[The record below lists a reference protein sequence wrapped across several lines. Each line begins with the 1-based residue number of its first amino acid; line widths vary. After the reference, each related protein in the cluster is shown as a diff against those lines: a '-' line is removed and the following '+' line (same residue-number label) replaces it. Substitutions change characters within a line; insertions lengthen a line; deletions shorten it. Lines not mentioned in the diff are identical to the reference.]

1 MAKKGDDIRTSRKPN
16 PSSSDGAHNRPS
28 RSLRPFR
35 FALPSFLI
43 SFKGQLLSS
52 FPLSNRNPLHRNVIL
67 PAYLPF
73 PRSLKARTKIKRSSV
88 VKRLK
93 KVVTSNPKTTAHVVP
108 ETASSDEQK
117 PRRRRLDAEDYIKRR
132 FLYEDDTQT
141 KRVRNKSVSKHA
153 SDVISR
159 FRNSGST
166 AALMAVSSANLMH
179 KKRKKNAD
187 RVSHPTK
194 TPTQL
199 RNRRGRKPKPRSYDS
214 RLSEGDSVN
223 RSGLIDDFD
232 NETEDHTSDDAQSPV
247 PGYHYRPGD
256 FRHYERLAGDTNPLA
271 PLFHNAKHPSYRNR
285 ELSLSPEE
293 LHSQNDQRFA
303 PFSELVFDDNADGF
317 SRGGNPQM
325 PSKRLR
331 HHLIPKPTRKPE
343 IPKSLSSYPGKGFD
357 EFETPE
363 KTSFHGHSDIR
374 PIIPENVNELH
385 NTPQQPQIEQINLQ
399 VDDKDQLLSPHDPAV
414 VDVDEFS
421 GDLLH
426 QRMAAVP
433 ATGSS
438 RRKSPIRPMQ
448 VVRTEP
454 LIYQDPVGERVG
466 REARPYM
473 VDSIHARFGGSTSL
487 IQQQQPVLTSAMSQS
502 DHSDG
507 IDGDMRTFPD
517 QIHTGLV
524 DLCAAAHD
532 ELADLH
538 STTEGGYISPSS
550 TASSV
555 PGIGD
560 LGAPVTTVTKLPVV
574 SMPQQLSVISPNVV
588 SGHIFVDTS
597 APKIRPG
604 TQTLGLPVKSAVPKY
619 TGYSPHGQSKPQSNM
634 NSPISG
640 LKAAGSSR
648 RRPTILK
655 RTGISTSAVSASSTT
670 QTKPIMSYTPTLT
683 MTCPT
688 GIPMVSPTSV
698 TRFQPPFMRS
708 LNAITAGTGG
718 LQKLPLGV
726 GASVDSGL
734 IMDSAAPTAGS
745 LAGGQLVRL
754 VTSTAGTVN
763 APLAYAVVTCS
774 APAAPTNQTASSRLF
789 GRKLHT
795 PESRQAVTILSGA
808 NVCLPGTTSVVPGQR
823 MAAVRY
829 TVIRGASDG
838 KKYVLLGGTPAR
850 LMQQPLGIPEMNME
864 LPQSD
869 GQLPSETAEAVEAIQ
884 FPSWSVP
891 METASDS
898 PVILGPTSPSNGQ
911 LPEPAV
917 VS

>member
-1 MAKKGDDIRTSRKPN
+1 MVKRGDDIRTSRKPN
-16 PSSSDGAHNRPS
+16 PSSNDSFHNKPG

-35 FALPSFLI
+35 STAS
-43 SFKGQLLSS
+43 KLSVKQPKTS
-52 FPLSNRNPLHRNVIL
+52 TS
-67 PAYLPF
+67 
-73 PRSLKARTKIKRSSV
+73 SLKARTKPKSSDVAKRPKKEV
-88 VKRLK
+88 VA
-93 KVVTSNPKTTAHVVP
+93 SNPKVATRVP
-108 ETASSDEQK
+108 TENVSSDEQK

-132 FLYEDDTQT
+132 FLYEDDTQP
-141 KRVRNKSVSKHA
+141 KRVRSKSSISKHA
-153 SDVISR
+153 SDVSSR

-179 KKRKKNAD
+179 KKRKKHAD
-187 RVSHPTK
+187 KVSAPNKSHVP
-194 TPTQL
+194 L

-214 RLSEGDSVN
+214 RPSEGDSMN
-223 RSGLIDDFD
+223 RSGPIEDFD
-232 NETEDHTSDDAQSPV
+232 NDTEDHTSDDARSPE
-247 PGYHYRPGD
+247 PDYPYRLDD
-256 FRHYERLAGDTNPLA
+256 FRHYERPAGDTNPLA

-293 LHSQNDQRFA
+293 IHNQNDQRFT
-303 PFSELVFDDNADGF
+303 PFSEFVLDDTADGLT
-317 SRGGNPQM
+317 RGVNPQM
-325 PSKRLR
+325 PNRKLR
-331 HHLIPKPTRKPE
+331 HRFVPKPTRKPE
-343 IPKSLSSYPGKGFD
+343 IPKPLSSYPGKGFD
-357 EFETPE
+357 VTEFETPE
-363 KTSFHGHSDIR
+363 KASFHGHSDIS
-374 PIIPENVNELH
+374 PIMPVPENVSESIELH
-385 NTPQQPQIEQINLQ
+385 NTQQEPPMEQMNLQ
-399 VDDKDQLLSPHDPAV
+399 VDGKDQLLAPHDPAV

-454 LIYQDPVGERVG
+454 LIYHDPVGERVG

-473 VDSIHARFGGSTSL
+473 VDSIHARFGVGGGGGGTNL
-487 IQQQQPVLTSAMSQS
+487 VQQQPVLTSAMSQS
-502 DHSDG
+502 DNPDG
-507 IDGDMRTFPD
+507 MDGGMRTFPD

-532 ELADLH
+532 ELVDLH

-555 PGIGD
+555 PGMGD
-560 LGAPVTTVTKLPVV
+560 LSMTVGAAPVTTVTKLPVV
-574 SMPQQLSVISPNVV
+574 SIPQQLSVISPNVV
-588 SGHIFVDTS
+588 SVQPGHIFVDTS

-604 TQTLGLPVKSAVPKY
+604 TQAFALPVKSATPKY
-619 TGYSPHGQSKPQSNM
+619 TGYSPHGQSKPQSNLT
-634 NSPISG
+634 SPISG
-640 LKAAGSSR
+640 LKASGSSR

-655 RTGISTSAVSASSTT
+655 RAGISTSTVSSSSTT
-670 QTKPIMSYTPTLT
+670 QTKPVVSY
-683 MTCPT
+683 
-688 GIPMVSPTSV
+688 IPQTSV
-698 TRFQPPFMRS
+698 TRIQPPFMRS
-708 LNAITAGTGG
+708 LSALTASAGG

-726 GASVDSGL
+726 GASMDSGL
-734 IMDSAAPTAGS
+734 IMDSAAAATAGS

-754 VTSTAGTVN
+754 VPSTAATPV
-763 APLAYAVVTCS
+763 AYAVVTCA
-774 APAAPTNQTASSRLF
+774 APTAPTNQTASSRLF
-789 GRKLHT
+789 GRKSHA
-795 PESRQAVTILSGA
+795 PEPRQAVTILSGA
-808 NVCLPGTTSVVPGQR
+808 NVCLPGTTSVVTGQR

-850 LMQQPLGIPEMNME
+850 PMQQPLGVPEMSME
-864 LPQSD
+864 LPPSD
-869 GQLPSETAEAVEAIQ
+869 EQLPSETVEAVEAIQ
-884 FPSWSVP
+884 FPSWGVP
-891 METASDS
+891 MDVANDS